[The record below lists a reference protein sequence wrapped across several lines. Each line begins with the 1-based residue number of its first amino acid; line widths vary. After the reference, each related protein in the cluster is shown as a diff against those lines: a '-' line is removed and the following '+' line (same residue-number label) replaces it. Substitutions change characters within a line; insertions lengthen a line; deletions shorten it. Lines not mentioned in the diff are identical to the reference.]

1 MPAIRKLYDN
11 FEAYIC
17 VMLLAIMILCL
28 TLQVIIRVVSGG
40 SLAWAE
46 EVSRFCF
53 IGTVYLGTA
62 VAAQRLAH
70 VRVTAQFILLP
81 VKARLAFRM
90 SADLILIGFNLSLAY
105 LSAGFVAEA
114 VEFGEISATLGINIA
129 YVEAVIPIGALL
141 MSWRILESYITRLK
155 NGRLYELVA
164 LETEMGLSTDEEKT
178 A

>member
-1 MPAIRKLYDN
+1 MPVMRKLYDN
-11 FEAYIC
+11 LEAYIC
-17 VMLLAIMILCL
+17 VILLAVMILCL

-46 EVSRFCF
+46 EMSHFCF

-70 VRVTAQFILLP
+70 VRVTAQFMLLP
-81 VKARLAFRM
+81 VKARLAFRLF
-90 SADLILIGFNLSLAY
+90 ADLILIGFNLSLAY

-129 YVEAVIPIGALL
+129 YVEAVIPAGALL
-141 MSWRILESYITRLK
+141 MSWRIVESYLIRLK
-155 NGRLYELVA
+155 TGRLHELVA
-164 LETEMGLSTDEEKT
+164 LETEIGLSAAQERTS
-178 A
+178 

>member
-1 MPAIRKLYDN
+1 MRFMRKLYDN

-17 VMLLAIMILCL
+17 VILLAVMILCL
-28 TLQVIIRVVSGG
+28 TLQVVIRIVSGG

-46 EVSRFCF
+46 EMSRFCF

-70 VRVTAQFILLP
+70 VRVTAQFMLMP
-81 VKARLAFRM
+81 VKARLAFRIF
-90 SADLILIGFNLSLAY
+90 ADLILIGFNLSLAY

-141 MSWRILESYITRLK
+141 MSWRIVESYLIRMK
-155 NGRLYELVA
+155 NGRLYELVG
-164 LETEMGLSTDEEKT
+164 LETEMGIPAEEN
-178 A
+178 AS